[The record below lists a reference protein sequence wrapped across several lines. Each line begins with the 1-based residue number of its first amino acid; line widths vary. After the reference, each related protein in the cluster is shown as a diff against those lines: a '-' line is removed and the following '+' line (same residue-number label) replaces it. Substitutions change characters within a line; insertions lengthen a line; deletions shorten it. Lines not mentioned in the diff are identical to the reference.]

1 MDSETVE
8 IVSNSPEHTRQ
19 IGKDLSQLLE
29 SGDVVALFGDL
40 GSGKTILT
48 KGICE
53 GLGVKEMVTS
63 PTFTL
68 IQEYS
73 GICPVYHFDFYRLN
87 SIGEIEMLDLDCY
100 FSSDAISII
109 EWADRGEKLLP
120 ESIFKIEFD
129 HDSCLYDH
137 PDQRCLKI
145 SAPHCREIKRLA
157 I

>member
-1 MDSETVE
+1 MDFGTVE
-8 IVSNSPEHTRQ
+8 IITHGPEHTRQ
-19 IGKDLSQLLE
+19 IGIDLAQLLE
-29 SGDVVALFGDL
+29 SGDIVALCGDL

-73 GICPVYHFDFYRLN
+73 GTFPVYHFDFYRLN
-87 SIGEIEMLDLDCY
+87 SVREIEMLDLDGY
-100 FSSDAISII
+100 FNSDAISII

-120 ESIFKIEFD
+120 ESIFRIEFD
-129 HDSCLYDH
+129 HDSHLYDH

-145 SAPHCREIKRLA
+145 SAPACRNIERLA
-157 I
+157 Q